1 MAAITGIGIVG
12 PGDGALVAAA
22 IAAAEGKLDLGYV
35 LAAGFFGGA
44 LGIFIG
50 YAVGSKYGR
59 ALLELPGPFLDLRR
73 KLLATGE
80 AQLAK
85 YGAIASFLI
94 PSTISGVLRVP
105 FRTFVV
111 FATLSRVWWALS
123 FGLGSY
129 FLGED
134 LVQTFRRM
142 MHMHPLTIT
151 TILALL
157 VVAARLLWLWFQR
170 RPAAR
175 DRSPES

>member
-1 MAAITGIGIVG
+1 LAAITGVGIVG

-59 ALLELPGPFLDLRR
+59 TLLELPGPFLDFRR
-73 KLLATGE
+73 NLLATGE

-105 FRTFVV
+105 FRTFAV
-111 FATLSRVWWALS
+111 FATLSRVWWTVS
-123 FGLGSY
+123 FGLGAY

-142 MHMHPLTIT
+142 MHLHPLTIT

-157 VVAARLLWLWFQR
+157 VVAARLLWLWLQR